1 MQRWLHIA
9 GCIYAAIRIYSC
21 VQSPSPNN
29 LIILHPH
36 VCAKIFRH
44 GKLQEFRITFKN
56 SISVSHPLLQRS
68 VNNNAYIYLLMFRY
82 SVRKIWANF
91 CSIVWNGKSCRIVN
105 NRFMAVSIFMLF
117 LNCKQ
122 RVGYSENGPTLPIL
136 IKSIFSKWG
145 LSPAWTMLT

>member
-91 CSIVWNGKSCRIVN
+91 CSIVWNGKRKIVELWTIDSW
-105 NRFMAVSIFMLF
+105 RFLF
-117 LNCKQ
+117 LCCFLTASREFDIARMVQLFPFWLNQ
-122 RVGYSENGPTLPIL
+122 
-136 IKSIFSKWG
+136 FSASG
-145 LSPAWTMLT
+145 SCPQPEQC